1 MGRYPDFL
9 AGPETLHIAIMT
21 LADRHFLSID
31 NLSVGDFYAA
41 QHVISALDKD
51 PAFDRRFVGRRIGDL
66 AAERSIDG
74 ECHGWAIRQQ
84 AENEI

>member
-21 LADRHFLSID
+21 LAGRHFLSIND
-31 NLSVGDFYAA
+31 LGMGDFHAA
-41 QHVISALDKD
+41 QHVVSALDKD
-51 PAFDRRFVGRRIGDL
+51 PTFDRRFIVRRIGDL

-74 ECHGWAIRQQ
+74 EYHGGAIRQQ
-84 AENEI
+84 TENET